1 MASQFDSWESY
12 FYPDTIDPLTGIG
25 TLRNLYDERDVET
38 TTEAVY
44 EHVWRVYPTLPS
56 PVYAH

>member
-1 MASQFDSWESY
+1 MAIHDFLYD
-12 FYPDTIDPLTGIG
+12 DTTGLPLD
-25 TLRNLYDERDVET
+25 LYDERDVDT